1 MYFSVNNTFH
11 KLGIN
16 KQRHEYFQLT
26 FKFSSKNLVM
36 HLSLVPTNFSRF
48 SITLPTLLSACYF
61 QFFNTFYL
69 LLHPIF
75 NFCHP
80 SRYIFA
86 IISPCPGP
94 KCGEC
99 IHYINCSVPVCLTLP
114 LDCPQNIPS
123 LSLHYPVL
131 SSLYPVLSQD

>member
-1 MYFSVNNTFH
+1 MNISNW
-11 KLGIN
+11 L
-16 KQRHEYFQLT
+16 
-26 FKFSSKNLVM
+26 
-36 HLSLVPTNFSRF
+36 LSFPPTIWYCIYPWCWPIFPRF
-48 SITLPTLLSACYF
+48 LITLPTLLSACYF
-61 QFFNTFYL
+61 QFFSTFY

-99 IHYINCSVPVCLTLP
+99 IHWWQCSSVFNSTIGLSVEFSFIVIALSRTLDSRVFILCFHKINLFWPYLIQLFFLV
-114 LDCPQNIPS
+114 
-123 LSLHYPVL
+123 
-131 SSLYPVLSQD
+131 